1 MAEEQTLLQIE
12 VALKDLMD
20 DLKDKILKV
29 YDKYTDS
36 SKQIPKLPPYAS
48 LKSDSLRYE
57 LSRNLTDAVDELLE
71 MKLRAGVLYRD
82 MMQYQEYQPKSKSDY
97 LVGQKFKTVIKGYL
111 EELDQIRFELSDLV
125 KNANNKIRILDSVQ
139 YYDM

>member
-12 VALKDLMD
+12 IALSDLMKDL
-20 DLKDKILKV
+20 KNNILKV
-29 YDKYTDS
+29 YDKYTDN

-57 LSRNLTDAVDELLE
+57 LSRTLTSAVDELLE
-71 MKLRAGVLYRD
+71 MKLRVGILYRD
-82 MMQYQEYQPKSKSDY
+82 MSQYQEYQPKSKSDY
-97 LVGQKFKTVIKGYL
+97 LVGQRFRTVIKRYL